1 MWYNLG
7 GERMTEDLKNI
18 LLKIIDNGFEA
29 YIVGGY
35 VRDFLLGYESTDIDI
50 CTNALPKNLIEIFEG
65 DNISVSSYGSIKLRS
80 NKYNVDITT
89 YRKEIS
95 YINGKLSEIEYIN
108 DIETDIQRRD
118 FTINALYMD
127 IDGNII
133 DKVNGK
139 QDINDKIIHV
149 IGDINKKFKEDPL
162 RILRALRFKITLGFD
177 LDNEI
182 VEYIHNNKNEIIK
195 ISNQRKKE
203 EINKMLVSKNVV
215 DGFDYLKNLQI
226 LDLLGFSYNN
236 LIYVDDINGMY
247 AQLNL
252 NDDYPLTKEEKD
264 NIEGIKEILDYKMID
279 YGILFKYGLYLSLVA
294 GKILEIDKVAINEL
308 YSRMPI
314 KNSKEL
320 DIDGDDIQNILN
332 IEPSKIIK
340 DITDDLIFLVLN
352 KKLENKNDILKQYI
366 LDNKGMWLE

>member
-1 MWYNLG
+1 
-7 GERMTEDLKNI
+7 
-18 LLKIIDNGFEA
+18 
-29 YIVGGY
+29 
-35 VRDFLLGYESTDIDI
+35 
-50 CTNALPKNLIEIFEG
+50 
-65 DNISVSSYGSIKLRS
+65 
-80 NKYNVDITT
+80 
-89 YRKEIS
+89 
-95 YINGKLSEIEYIN
+95 
-108 DIETDIQRRD
+108 
-118 FTINALYMD
+118 MD

-247 AQLNL
+247 AQLNF

>member
-1 MWYNLG
+1 
-7 GERMTEDLKNI
+7 
-18 LLKIIDNGFEA
+18 
-29 YIVGGY
+29 
-35 VRDFLLGYESTDIDI
+35 
-50 CTNALPKNLIEIFEG
+50 
-65 DNISVSSYGSIKLRS
+65 
-80 NKYNVDITT
+80 
-89 YRKEIS
+89 
-95 YINGKLSEIEYIN
+95 
-108 DIETDIQRRD
+108 
-118 FTINALYMD
+118 
-127 IDGNII
+127 
-133 DKVNGK
+133 
-139 QDINDKIIHV
+139 
-149 IGDINKKFKEDPL
+149 
-162 RILRALRFKITLGFD
+162 
-177 LDNEI
+177 
-182 VEYIHNNKNEIIK
+182 
-195 ISNQRKKE
+195 
-203 EINKMLVSKNVV
+203 
-215 DGFDYLKNLQI
+215 
-226 LDLLGFSYNN
+226 
-236 LIYVDDINGMY
+236 MY
-247 AQLNL
+247 AQLNF

>member
-1 MWYNLG
+1 
-7 GERMTEDLKNI
+7 
-18 LLKIIDNGFEA
+18 
-29 YIVGGY
+29 
-35 VRDFLLGYESTDIDI
+35 
-50 CTNALPKNLIEIFEG
+50 
-65 DNISVSSYGSIKLRS
+65 
-80 NKYNVDITT
+80 
-89 YRKEIS
+89 
-95 YINGKLSEIEYIN
+95 
-108 DIETDIQRRD
+108 
-118 FTINALYMD
+118 MD

-247 AQLNL
+247 AQLNF

-366 LDNKGMWLE
+366 LDNKGMWLEWLIMKNY

>member
-1 MWYNLG
+1 M
-7 GERMTEDLKNI
+7 
-18 LLKIIDNGFEA
+18 
-29 YIVGGY
+29 
-35 VRDFLLGYESTDIDI
+35 
-50 CTNALPKNLIEIFEG
+50 
-65 DNISVSSYGSIKLRS
+65 
-80 NKYNVDITT
+80 
-89 YRKEIS
+89 
-95 YINGKLSEIEYIN
+95 
-108 DIETDIQRRD
+108 
-118 FTINALYMD
+118 
-127 IDGNII
+127 
-133 DKVNGK
+133 NGK

-247 AQLNL
+247 AQLNF

>member
-1 MWYNLG
+1 
-7 GERMTEDLKNI
+7 MTEDLKNI

-50 CTNALPKNLIEIFEG
+50 CTNALPKNLIEIFDG

-215 DGFDYLKNLQI
+215 EWI
-226 LDLLGFSYNN
+226 R
-236 LIYVDDINGMY
+236 
-247 AQLNL
+247 
-252 NDDYPLTKEEKD
+252 
-264 NIEGIKEILDYKMID
+264 
-279 YGILFKYGLYLSLVA
+279 LFKKSSNFRF
-294 GKILEIDKVAINEL
+294 IRN
-308 YSRMPI
+308 
-314 KNSKEL
+314 
-320 DIDGDDIQNILN
+320 
-332 IEPSKIIK
+332 
-340 DITDDLIFLVLN
+340 
-352 KKLENKNDILKQYI
+352 
-366 LDNKGMWLE
+366 

>member
-1 MWYNLG
+1 
-7 GERMTEDLKNI
+7 MTEDLKNI

-162 RILRALRFKITLGFD
+162 RLLRALRFKITLGFD

-247 AQLNL
+247 AQLNF

>member
-50 CTNALPKNLIEIFEG
+50 CTNALPKNLIEIFDG

-162 RILRALRFKITLGFD
+162 RILRAL
-177 LDNEI
+177 
-182 VEYIHNNKNEIIK
+182 
-195 ISNQRKKE
+195 S
-203 EINKMLVSKNVV
+203 S
-215 DGFDYLKNLQI
+215 
-226 LDLLGFSYNN
+226 
-236 LIYVDDINGMY
+236 
-247 AQLNL
+247 
-252 NDDYPLTKEEKD
+252 
-264 NIEGIKEILDYKMID
+264 
-279 YGILFKYGLYLSLVA
+279 
-294 GKILEIDKVAINEL
+294 
-308 YSRMPI
+308 
-314 KNSKEL
+314 
-320 DIDGDDIQNILN
+320 
-332 IEPSKIIK
+332 
-340 DITDDLIFLVLN
+340 
-352 KKLENKNDILKQYI
+352 
-366 LDNKGMWLE
+366 